1 MQSTATIT
9 KKEKRKH
16 SKHNFFMTIQWQMS
30 AHSIFE
36 KNKWQEHEQ
45 AKSSIIH
52 IIRAQQSVAY
62 LDSKKMFE

>member
-1 MQSTATIT
+1 MHSTATIT
-9 KKEKRKH
+9 KKESTPSTIFSWQFNDKWAHTRI
-16 SKHNFFMTIQWQMS
+16 SK
-30 AHSIFE
+30 

-62 LDSKKMFE
+62 LNSKKMFE